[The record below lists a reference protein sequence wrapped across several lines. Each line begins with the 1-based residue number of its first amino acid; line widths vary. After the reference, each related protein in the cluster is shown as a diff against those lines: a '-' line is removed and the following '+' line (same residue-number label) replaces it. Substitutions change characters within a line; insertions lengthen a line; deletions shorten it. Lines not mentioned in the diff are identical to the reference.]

1 MPPILGVPSDQWIK
15 IVEYILILGVVW
27 ILIHAI
33 LKMVSR
39 LFFFGC
45 GAIVALGLVLFALR
59 AIRGY

>member
-39 LFFFGC
+39 LFLFGC